1 MFGAHGYHS
10 HMPHFLRYGLDS
22 TLRIDLPPEA
32 VLADCT
38 APPVVPLD
46 DPSAAVAAAL
56 ADPIE
61 FPPLA
66 QALVPGD
73 RIALALDHGVPRAA
87 SVLAG
92 VVHTLLEAGSPPDD
106 ISIVLTKADGESP
119 YFDPLAE
126 LPAHV
131 REAVHVVTH
140 DPADRTSLAYLAASK
155 AGKPIYLN
163 RAIDDAD
170 VVLPIGCL
178 RLDGALGYIGLHGGL
193 FPAFSDEDTQ
203 ARFRA
208 PSSTDWPAH
217 QRRRR
222 EEADEAAWLLGV
234 HFTLQI
240 VPGPGDTILHI
251 LAGES
256 DAVLNRGR
264 QLCEAAW
271 LYRVPRRASLVVA
284 TIEGGQ
290 DQQTWDNF
298 ARALFAASQAVE
310 DDGAIVLCT
319 DLQCEPG
326 PALRRLASP
335 EALDAI
341 HEIRRDRTADA
352 ISASLLVS
360 TCERARVYLL
370 SGLSSDVVE
379 ELGLGHVDE
388 PEQVDRLSRQHD
400 SCILLANA
408 HHAVLSSQD
417 EAVYS

>member
-1 MFGAHGYHS
+1 MS
-10 HMPHFLRYGLDS
+10 HFLRYGVDS
-22 TLRIDLPPEA
+22 TLQIDLPQEA
-32 VLADCT
+32 LLADCT
-38 APPVVPLD
+38 APRVTPLD

-66 QALVPGD
+66 RALVPGD
-73 RIALALDHGVPRAA
+73 RITLALDHGVPRAA
-87 SVLAG
+87 SVVAG
-92 VVHTLLEAGSPPDD
+92 VVHTLLQAETPPGD
-106 ISIVLTKADGESP
+106 ISIVVTKADDKSAH
-119 YFDPLAE
+119 FDPTAE

-131 REAVHVVTH
+131 REQVHVVTH
-140 DPADRTSLAYLAASK
+140 DPADSTSLAYLAASK
-155 AGKPIYLN
+155 EAKPIFLN
-163 RAIDDAD
+163 RAICDAD

-178 RLDGALGYIGLHGGL
+178 RLDSSLGYIGLYGGL
-193 FPAFSDEDTQ
+193 FPTFSDEETQ

-234 HFTLQI
+234 QFTLQI
-240 VPGPGDTILHI
+240 VPGPGDSILHI

-256 DAVLNRGR
+256 DAVLRRGR

-319 DLQCEPG
+319 ELQCEPG
-326 PALRRLASP
+326 PALRRLTSP
-335 EALDAI
+335 GALDAL

-370 SGLSSDVVE
+370 SRLSGEVVE
-379 ELGLGHVDE
+379 DLGLGHVDE
-388 PEQVDRLSRQHD
+388 PEQVGRLSRQHE

-408 HHAVLSSQD
+408 HHAVLSPQD
-417 EAVYS
+417 FA